1 MSPAKHSFAKR
12 RQGQSAITILCGITL
27 ICVGWSGCNQSSTEA
42 TDVATATTIQS
53 ASTVKLTEALIERAG
68 IRTEPVVR
76 GTFRTFLDF
85 PGAVKADEHKVAEVV
100 TLVRGRVVE
109 VYKTLGDDVQAGDLL
124 TLLFSRELGL
134 AQSNYLK
141 AIAGLRVADQA
152 FKRAK
157 YLLDE
162 KVIGKGEFQ
171 RREGQLLSARA
182 EANES
187 KDQLILLGMTAQ
199 DIARLERDQTIRSH
213 VPIVAPLSGRII
225 ARDLTK
231 GEVVET
237 TRHLFTIANLD
248 KVWVVANVP
257 EQDISFIHTAVRQST
272 TAEVLLTAY
281 PNEPIKGQVTYVG
294 DVLRPDTRTLALRV
308 EVPNPDGRLKPEMF
322 GTVRIWTPDVAD
334 VLTIS
339 SAAVQRD
346 RGKTVVFVQLNEG
359 QFSRRVVEVGE
370 RNGQQVKIV
379 DGLQE
384 GEHVVVAGAFV
395 VRSEFANQHRG
406 GLAE

>member
-1 MSPAKHSFAKR
+1 MIRARHSIVKR
-12 RQGQSAITILCGITL
+12 RERQRVLTVLCGLTL
-27 ICVGWSGCNQSSTEA
+27 ISLGWSSCNQSSTEA

-53 ASTVKLTEALIERAG
+53 ASTVKLTETLMERAG

-76 GTFRTFLDF
+76 GSFRTFRDF
-85 PGAVKADEHKVAEVV
+85 PGAVKANDNMLAEIV

-109 VYKTLGDDVQAGDLL
+109 VYKTLGEDVQAGELL
-124 TLLFSRELGL
+124 ALLFSRELGL
-134 AQSNYLK
+134 AQSSYLK

-157 YLLDE
+157 FLVDE

-171 RREGQLLSARA
+171 RREGQMISARA
-182 EANES
+182 EANEA
-187 KDQLILLGMTAQ
+187 KDQLILLGMTDQ

-213 VPIVAPLSGRII
+213 VPIIAPFSGRII
-225 ARDLTK
+225 GRDVTK

-237 TRHLFTIANLD
+237 SRHLFTVADLA

-257 EQDISFIHTAVRQST
+257 EQDLSFIHNAVRQST

-281 PNEPIKGQVTYVG
+281 PNEPLTGAVTYVG

-322 GTVRIWTPDVAD
+322 ATVRIWSLAVPDA
-334 VLTIS
+334 LTIP

-359 QFSRRVVEVGE
+359 EFSRRIVELGE
-370 RNGQQVKIV
+370 SSGQQVKII

-384 GEHVVVAGAFV
+384 GERVVVAGSFV
-395 VRSEFANQHRG
+395 VKSEFADQHRG